1 MLFLSDSDVRRLLT
15 MREAIEVVEEAFKEL
30 HAGKA
35 IMPERTTLMLK
46 NGSISQMSAYLKK
59 MNIATTKVFGIFPKN
74 IKYNLPTTV
83 ATLLVYDIETGKVTV
98 VMDAT
103 YLTAVRTG
111 AVSGVATKHLAR
123 KDSKKVGIIGCG
135 MQGRTQLWAVR
146 EVREVERVYAYD
158 KAANVRKKFAAEMSE
173 KLEVDVI
180 PVDSAQKAL
189 KDADII
195 ITATTSA
202 TPVVKGKW
210 LNEGTHINA
219 IGSYYPHA
227 RELDTETVVKSK
239 LVVDLRKAALEEAGD
254 VILPI
259 KEGAITEKHIY
270 AELGEIVTGNKPG
283 RVNDREI
290 TVFKSVG
297 LAIQDAAVS
306 KLIITRYL
314 KLHYNMETDK
324 FKH

>member
-98 VMDAT
+98 VMDAI

-123 KDSKKVGIIGCG
+123 KDSKKVGIIG
-135 MQGRTQLWAVR
+135 
-146 EVREVERVYAYD
+146 
-158 KAANVRKKFAAEMSE
+158 
-173 KLEVDVI
+173 
-180 PVDSAQKAL
+180 
-189 KDADII
+189 
-195 ITATTSA
+195 
-202 TPVVKGKW
+202 
-210 LNEGTHINA
+210 
-219 IGSYYPHA
+219 
-227 RELDTETVVKSK
+227 
-239 LVVDLRKAALEEAGD
+239 
-254 VILPI
+254 
-259 KEGAITEKHIY
+259 
-270 AELGEIVTGNKPG
+270 
-283 RVNDREI
+283 
-290 TVFKSVG
+290 
-297 LAIQDAAVS
+297 
-306 KLIITRYL
+306 
-314 KLHYNMETDK
+314 
-324 FKH
+324 